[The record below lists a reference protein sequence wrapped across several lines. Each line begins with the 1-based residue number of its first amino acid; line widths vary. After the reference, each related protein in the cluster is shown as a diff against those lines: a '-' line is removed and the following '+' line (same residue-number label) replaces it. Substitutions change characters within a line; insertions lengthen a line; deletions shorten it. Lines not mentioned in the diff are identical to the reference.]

1 MSSPHFTSPIGIVA
15 RLFWMLAGP
24 AALLLLAFSLAG
36 KKDGW
41 FSSQSIAFLV
51 VLAAVIAT
59 RWLDPQT
66 SDGEP
71 TTGAHL
77 RMFTVMAVGVGLAAW
92 AIANVLGNHWLAL

>member
-1 MSSPHFTSPIGIVA
+1 
-15 RLFWMLAGP
+15 MLAGP

-36 KKDGW
+36 KQDGW

-77 RMFTVMAVGVGLAAW
+77 RMFTATAVGVGLAAW
-92 AIANVLGNHWLAL
+92 AIANMLGNYWRAS

>member
-1 MSSPHFTSPIGIVA
+1 MSSPHSTSPIGIVA

-36 KKDGW
+36 KQDGW

-66 SDGEP
+66 SEGEP

-77 RMFTVMAVGVGLAAW
+77 RKYSATAVGVGLVAW
-92 AIANVLGNHWLAL
+92 AVANLLGNHWLAS

>member
-1 MSSPHFTSPIGIVA
+1 MSSPHSTSPIGIVA

-24 AALLLLAFSLAG
+24 ATLLLLAFSLAG

-77 RMFTVMAVGVGLAAW
+77 RMFTATAVGVGLAAW
-92 AIANVLGNHWLAL
+92 AIAIMFGNHWLAS

>member
-1 MSSPHFTSPIGIVA
+1 MASPHSTSSIGIIA

-51 VLAAVIAT
+51 VLAAVIVT
-59 RWLDPQT
+59 RWLDPRT
-66 SDGEP
+66 SEGKP
-71 TTGAHL
+71 TTRAHL
-77 RMFTVMAVGVGLAAW
+77 SMFTATAVGVGMAAW
-92 AIANVLGNHWLAL
+92 AIAHLLGNHWLAS

>member
-1 MSSPHFTSPIGIVA
+1 
-15 RLFWMLAGP
+15 MLAGP
-24 AALLLLAFSLAG
+24 AALLLLAFSLAD

-51 VLAAVIAT
+51 VLAAVIVT

-66 SDGEP
+66 SEGEP

-77 RMFTVMAVGVGLAAW
+77 RMFTATAVGVGMAAW
-92 AIANVLGNHWLAL
+92 AVANLLGNHWLTS

>member
-1 MSSPHFTSPIGIVA
+1 
-15 RLFWMLAGP
+15 MLAGP

-66 SDGEP
+66 SEGEP

-77 RMFTVMAVGVGLAAW
+77 RMFTAAAVGVGLAAW
-92 AIANVLGNHWLAL
+92 AIANVLGNYWRAS

>member
-1 MSSPHFTSPIGIVA
+1 MSSPHSTSSISIIA

-24 AALLLLAFSLAG
+24 ATLLLLAFSLAG

-51 VLAAVIAT
+51 VLAVVIAA

-66 SDGEP
+66 SEGEP

-77 RMFTVMAVGVGLAAW
+77 RMFTATAAGVGLAAW
-92 AIANVLGNHWLAL
+92 AIANILGNHWRAS

>member
-1 MSSPHFTSPIGIVA
+1 
-15 RLFWMLAGP
+15 MLAGP

-36 KKDGW
+36 KKEGW

-51 VLAAVIAT
+51 VLAAVIVT

-66 SDGEP
+66 SEGEP

-77 RMFTVMAVGVGLAAW
+77 RMFTATAVVVGLAAW
-92 AIANVLGNHWLAL
+92 AIANMLGNHWLIS

>member
-1 MSSPHFTSPIGIVA
+1 MSSPHSTSPIGIVA

-24 AALLLLAFSLAG
+24 AALFLLAFSLAG
-36 KKDGW
+36 KQDGW

-51 VLAAVIAT
+51 ILAAVIVT

-66 SDGEP
+66 SEGEA

-77 RMFTVMAVGVGLAAW
+77 RKFTVIAFGVGLGAW
-92 AIANVLGNHWLAL
+92 AIANTLGNYWRA